1 MLVHIKKILDIA
13 NKKKIAV
20 GAFNTANLETTLGII
35 RAAAKTKSPI
45 IIQVSE
51 STIHYAGLENIFA
64 IIKSV
69 AETDGKNV
77 PIAVHLDHGK
87 DYDLVKACVDIGF
100 SSVHMDA
107 SSFPFEENVRL
118 TKRAA
123 DYGHKRGAYVQGELG
138 SLIGKEGSTVAEI
151 PKDKDEYMT
160 DPGRAAEFVK
170 KTDVDTLAISVGAM
184 HGFFPG
190 REKIDSARLK
200 KIHAAVPRMPLVLH
214 GASGLPDRDISQ
226 APKYG
231 VRIVNIDTDLRIA
244 YTETLRRTLAKWP
257 KKSYDPRK
265 ILAPSIEAVSLAA
278 EKIIKLASR

>member
-1 MLVHIKKILDIA
+1 MLVHIKKVLEIA

-20 GAFNTANLETTLGII
+20 GAFNTANLETTLGIV
-35 RAAAKTKSPI
+35 RAAAKAKSPI

-64 IIKSV
+64 IIRSV
-69 AETDGKNV
+69 AETDGKKV

-107 SSFPFEENVRL
+107 SSFPFEQNIRL

-123 DYGHKRGAYVQGELG
+123 DYGHARGAFVQGEVG
-138 SLIGKEGSTVAEI
+138 SLIGKEGSTVAAI

-160 DPGRAAEFVK
+160 DPAKAAEFVRR
-170 KTDVDTLAISVGAM
+170 TGVNTLAISVGAM

-190 REKIDSARLK
+190 REKIDVARLK
-200 KIHAAVPRMPLVLH
+200 KIHAAVPKTPLVLH
-214 GASGLPDRDISQ
+214 GASGLPDKDISL
-226 APKYG
+226 APK
-231 VRIVNIDTDLRIA
+231 
-244 YTETLRRTLAKWP
+244 
-257 KKSYDPRK
+257 
-265 ILAPSIEAVSLAA
+265 
-278 EKIIKLASR
+278 

>member
-1 MLVHIKKILDIA
+1 MLVHIKKVLEIA
-13 NKKKIAV
+13 NKKKIAI

-51 STIHYAGLENIFA
+51 STIHYAGLENIFS

-69 AETDGKNV
+69 AQTDGKNV

-87 DYDLVKACVDIGF
+87 DYELVKACVDVGF

-107 SSFPFEENVRL
+107 SSFPFEENIKL

-123 DYGHKRGAYVQGELG
+123 DYGRKRGAFVQGELG

-151 PKDKDEYMT
+151 PKDKNEYMT
-160 DPGRAAEFVK
+160 NPDKAAEFVRR
-170 KTDVDTLAISVGAM
+170 TGVDTLAISVGAM

-190 REKIDSARLK
+190 KEKIDMARLK
-200 KIHAAVPRMPLVLH
+200 KITAAVPKIPLVLH
-214 GASGLPDRDISQ
+214 GASGLPDKDISL
-226 APKYG
+226 APKHG

-265 ILAPSIEAVSLAA
+265 ILAPSIEAISAAA